1 MYNKYEFF
9 NLTYHRNARLKHA
22 SLGSCKIKLSRKIL
36 ISLAYQTQYL
46 LLISTAFLGSSYAYP
61 AKSFIEAGH
70 MVVINDDEITSHAMT
85 RSLYKIADNSQITKS
100 ISTNA
105 QGADTKTYRIKPANA
120 IPKVNSHNQINEL
133 NMSTMKWE
141 SELKSLEFPQ
151 SGTRN
156 SILNNKLR

>member
-1 MYNKYEFF
+1 
-9 NLTYHRNARLKHA
+9 
-22 SLGSCKIKLSRKIL
+22 
-36 ISLAYQTQYL
+36 
-46 LLISTAFLGSSYAYP
+46 
-61 AKSFIEAGH
+61 
-70 MVVINDDEITSHAMT
+70 VVIINDDEITTHAMT
-85 RSLYKIADNSQITKS
+85 RSLEKIADNSQITKS

-120 IPKVNSHNQINEL
+120 IPKVDSHNQINEL

-141 SELKSLEFPQ
+141 SELKSLEFPK